1 MDKWEILINATVFG
15 SVPKKNYRD
24 SASPA
29 DDTDPLPHSLTAP
42 VSQRKKKI
50 KTHIPNSP
58 PFSTHILKSLAL
70 TSAQRTMV
78 SQSSASNSS
87 LAGAHSSYHFGVLL
101 LPRWLTKFLMV
112 NIFCCMR
119 PLQKVRPVH
128 LVHHALHCTL
138 LLCFHR
144 WVPKLWVEIVVA
156 NVLVYINEN
165 VVKEKRKKVIW
176 WSISWKQ
183 LQAWAKQCGDK
194 GGSSQ
199 EANRSLENGYVLCW
213 FF

>member
-1 MDKWEILINATVFG
+1 MPQFLARY
-15 SVPKKNYRD
+15 PKKTTEIVHLLLMTQIRY
-24 SASPA
+24 PI
-29 DDTDPLPHSLTAP
+29 PSLLQLANE
-42 VSQRKKKI
+42 KKRSK
-50 KTHIPNSP
+50 HIFPNSP

-138 LLCFHR
+138 LLCFH
-144 WVPKLWVEIVVA
+144 
-156 NVLVYINEN
+156 
-165 VVKEKRKKVIW
+165 
-176 WSISWKQ
+176 
-183 LQAWAKQCGDK
+183 C
-194 GGSSQ
+194 
-199 EANRSLENGYVLCW
+199 
-213 FF
+213 